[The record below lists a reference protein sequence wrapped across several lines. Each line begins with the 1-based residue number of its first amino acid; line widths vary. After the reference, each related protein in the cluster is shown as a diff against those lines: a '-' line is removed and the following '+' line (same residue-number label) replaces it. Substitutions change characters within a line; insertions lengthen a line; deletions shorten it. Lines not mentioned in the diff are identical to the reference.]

1 MRSILERAGQAW
13 RALTPPRRAVLAS
26 TLWAVATLPVLSRL
40 VIGRA
45 ADDLKVFMNGA
56 DAVLHGPLVYRDVV
70 FEYPPY
76 ALLWFLPPR
85 ALSHDLGSFRLA
97 FGLEMWA
104 ADALVKALLLW
115 HGVRHRGGLHD
126 LTPFLAY
133 SLGSAAL
140 GHLLLQRFDLVPAAL
155 TLGAALAVAG
165 GSALLGGFLV
175 AVGAGTKLYPA
186 LLVPVLGVFA
196 LRHGRAGLA
205 RFTGGVAL
213 ASAPLAVAV
222 FWIPWWRFASY
233 HVERGLQAESLLASI
248 VWALHFAGVP
258 AGWALVWR
266 AVEVTGPLAAGLVGP
281 GQLLWVAATLACLAS
296 ATWTAWRLNSVASQ
310 PPVGAMAAV
319 LLLPIAAFV
328 ATNTVLSPQ
337 FHLWLLP
344 LAALV
349 LSRPPREPE
358 IALEPAG
365 VPPEALRAAWC
376 IVAATLIVPVFYP
389 SREYAAGLGLWRT
402 AVLVLRNGLLIYA
415 TVCLWAGVRKL
426 RRAAGRQ
433 KRVSFSPVA

>member
-26 TLWAVATLPVLSRL
+26 TVWAVATLPVLSRL

-115 HGVRHRGGLHD
+115 HGVRHRRGLHD
-126 LTPFLAY
+126 FTPFLAY

-140 GHLLLQRFDLVPAAL
+140 GHFLLQRFDLVPAAL

-175 AVGAGTKLYPA
+175 AVGAGTSCTPRFWCPCSACSPCVTGAPGLPDSPGASRWPA
-186 LLVPVLGVFA
+186 LLWPSPCSGFRGGA
-196 LRHGRAGLA
+196 LPRITSNAGCRRSRCWPRLSGRCTSPGFP
-205 RFTGGVAL
+205 RGGR
-213 ASAPLAVAV
+213 
-222 FWIPWWRFASY
+222 WCG
-233 HVERGLQAESLLASI
+233 ER
-248 VWALHFAGVP
+248 W
-258 AGWALVWR
+258 
-266 AVEVTGPLAAGLVGP
+266 
-281 GQLLWVAATLACLAS
+281 
-296 ATWTAWRLNSVASQ
+296 
-310 PPVGAMAAV
+310 
-319 LLLPIAAFV
+319 
-328 ATNTVLSPQ
+328 
-337 FHLWLLP
+337 
-344 LAALV
+344 
-349 LSRPPREPE
+349 
-358 IALEPAG
+358 
-365 VPPEALRAAWC
+365 
-376 IVAATLIVPVFYP
+376 
-389 SREYAAGLGLWRT
+389 
-402 AVLVLRNGLLIYA
+402 
-415 TVCLWAGVRKL
+415 K
-426 RRAAGRQ
+426 
-433 KRVSFSPVA
+433 

>member
-1 MRSILERAGQAW
+1 VRSILERAGQAW
-13 RALTPPRRAVLAS
+13 LALTPRGRAVLAS

-40 VIGRA
+40 AIGRA

-56 DAVLHGPLVYRDVV
+56 DAVLHGPLVYRDAV

-85 ALSHDLGSFRLA
+85 AMSHDLDSFRLA

-104 ADALVKALLLW
+104 ADALVKAVLLW
-115 HGVRHRGGLHD
+115 HGVRQRRGLHD

-140 GHLLLQRFDLVPAAL
+140 GICCCSVSIWSLPRSPSAPRCGRRLAGPRRFSRCGWCRHQA
-155 TLGAALAVAG
+155 
-165 GSALLGGFLV
+165 
-175 AVGAGTKLYPA
+175 YPA

-213 ASAPLAVAV
+213 ASAPLAVAA

-248 VWALHFAGVP
+248 VWALQFAGVP

-281 GQLLWVAATLACLAS
+281 GQLLWVVATLACLAS
-296 ATWTAWRLNSVASQ
+296 ATWTAWRLASVASQ

-319 LLLPIAAFV
+319 LLPIAAFV

-349 LSRPPREPE
+349 LSTPPQGPE
-358 IALEPAG
+358 IAREPAS
-365 VPPEALRAAWC
+365 VPPEAIRAAWC
-376 IVAATLIVPVFYP
+376 IVAATLLVPVFYP
-389 SREYAAGLGLWRT
+389 SREYGTGLGLGRT

-415 TVCLWAGVRKL
+415 TVCLWAGVRKTG
-426 RRAAGRQ
+426 RAADSGQ
-433 KRVSFSPVA
+433 P

>member
-1 MRSILERAGQAW
+1 MRSIAGSGPD
-13 RALTPPRRAVLAS
+13 RRGCALTPPRRAVLAS

-40 VIGRA
+40 VIGRS

-115 HGVRHRGGLHD
+115 HGVRHRGGLRD

-140 GHLLLQRFDLVPAAL
+140 GHLLLQRFDLIPAAL

-165 GSALLGGFLV
+165 GSALLGGVLV

-196 LRHGRAGLA
+196 WRHGRAGLA
-205 RFTGGVAL
+205 RFTAGVAL
-213 ASAPLAVAV
+213 ACAPLARRRVLDSVVALRLV
-222 FWIPWWRFASY
+222 SRGARSAGG
-233 HVERGLQAESLLASI
+233 VAAGVDCLGAALRRSSRGLG
-248 VWALHFAGVP
+248 AGVESGGSDRP
-258 AGWALVWR
+258 AGRGAGRAWA
-266 AVEVTGPLAAGLVGP
+266 AVVGRGDP
-281 GQLLWVAATLACLAS
+281 RVSRVGHMD
-296 ATWTAWRLNSVASQ
+296 RVASDL
-310 PPVGAMAAV
+310 GG
-319 LLLPIAAFV
+319 L
-328 ATNTVLSPQ
+328 ATRLSEPWRQCCCCPSPRSWRPTPCSVLSFTCGCCRWRPSCC
-337 FHLWLLP
+337 LDRRENRR
-344 LAALV
+344 
-349 LSRPPREPE
+349 SRANRR
-358 IALEPAG
+358 G

-389 SREYAAGLGLWRT
+389 SREYATGLGLWRT

-415 TVCLWAGVRKL
+415 TVCLWVGVRKIA
-426 RRAAGRQ
+426 RAGA
-433 KRVSFSPVA
+433 V